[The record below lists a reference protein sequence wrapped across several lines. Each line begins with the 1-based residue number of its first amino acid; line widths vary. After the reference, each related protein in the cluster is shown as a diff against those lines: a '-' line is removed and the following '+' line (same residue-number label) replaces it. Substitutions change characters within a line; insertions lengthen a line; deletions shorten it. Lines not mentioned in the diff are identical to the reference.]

1 VRVVAGRLRGRAL
14 SAPAG
19 DATRPTG
26 ARVKEALFSIL
37 GDVSGARV
45 LDLYAGSG
53 ALGIEALSRG
63 AASAVFVEAARPAL
77 ACLRE
82 NLGKLGLD
90 ELATTLPIR
99 VENAAAQLKR
109 HGPFELVLC
118 DPPWRDVKSAHA
130 ALEALAR
137 AGLFAAGARIV
148 LEHGAKEPPPVPDG
162 QAALQLYDQ
171 RRWGDTA
178 IALFEPAA
186 VPGPDGGPEST
197 RSQPRP

>member
-1 VRVVAGRLRGRAL
+1 VIAGQLRGRAL

-37 GDVSGARV
+37 GDVSGVRV

-63 AASAVFVEAARPAL
+63 ASAAVFVEAARPDL
-77 ACLRE
+77 ACLRD
-82 NLGKLGLD
+82 NLNKLGLD
-90 ELATTLPIR
+90 DVATTLPLR
-99 VENAAAQLKR
+99 VESAAAPLGR

-118 DPPWRDVKSAHA
+118 DPPWRDVKA
-130 ALEALAR
+130 ARAQLEALAN
-137 AGLFAAGARIV
+137 AGLFAANARIV
-148 LEHGAKEPPPVPDG
+148 LEHGAKDPPP
-162 QAALQLYDQ
+162 AAEGRSSLLLVCDE

-178 IALFEPAA
+178 VTLFEPNKGSLFEA
-186 VPGPDGGPEST
+186 
-197 RSQPRP
+197 R